1 MATFHELT
9 IADLRPLT
17 REAVLIT
24 FAVPE
29 PLRETFRYRAGQHIA
44 LRARIGGEP
53 VTRTYSICAGVPAN
67 ELRIAVKRQP
77 QGVFSNFANDELH
90 SGQALEVLP
99 PRGHFHT
106 PLDCRQAKHYLA
118 FAAGSGITPVLSLI
132 ETALAVEPAS
142 RFTLVYAN
150 RDGASVLFRERL
162 EDLKNLY
169 MERFNL
175 VHVLSREPTEIEL
188 FHGRITQEKC
198 AELCERWLD
207 IATVDECFICGPEPM
222 MHAVS
227 TVVRAHGLPPGRI
240 HVERF
245 TAPGEARRQSR
256 QRRTETRA
264 DHTVS
269 RVTVIADGRR
279 LEFTLA
285 RNTDTIL
292 EAGLRSGAD
301 LPFACK
307 GGVCAT
313 CRARVI
319 AGDVEMAT
327 NNALQGDELAAG
339 YVLTCQSYPLSDEV
353 VVDYDA

>member
-9 IADLRPLT
+9 IADLRPLN

-29 PLRETFRYRAGQHIA
+29 PLRETFRYCAGQHIA

-77 QGVFSNFANDELH
+77 QGLFSNFANDELRA
-90 SGQALEVLP
+90 GQGLEVLP
-99 PRGHFHT
+99 PRGQFHT

-118 FAAGSGITPVLSLI
+118 FAAGSGITPVLSII
-132 ETALAVEPAS
+132 ETALALERAS
-142 RFTLVYAN
+142 RFTLVYGN
-150 RDGASVLFRERL
+150 RAGASVLFRERL
-162 EDLKNLY
+162 DELKNLY

-198 AELCERWLD
+198 AALCERWLD
-207 IATVDECFICGPEPM
+207 IAAVDECFICGPEPM
-222 MHAVS
+222 MDAVAA
-227 TVVRAHGLPPGRI
+227 TLRAHGVHPGRI
-240 HVERF
+240 HIERF
-245 TAPGEARRQSR
+245 TVPGETTRQSR
-256 QRRTETRA
+256 QRRTEMRT

-269 RVTVIADGRR
+269 RVAVIADGRR
-279 LEFTLA
+279 LEFALA

-313 CRARVI
+313 CRAKVL
-319 AGDVEMAT
+319 AGEVEMAT
-327 NNALQGDELAAG
+327 NNALQSDELAAG